1 MFFTLHVFT
10 VAVNLY
16 VTIQIS
22 QPYYFI
28 KFWRRLLSYRLS
40 RVWKKLTWTTS
51 QQWLKSAFS
60 SHWLTV
66 TFLLLLTILVA
77 AVLRSIFTCFAII
90 CWHLL
95 LKTSANQALQMYF
108 SNANPWPSS
117 ITNRKIICVPF
128 TFFKLIKL
136 KIDEGSNSIRL

>member
-1 MFFTLHVFT
+1 MFFTLHIFT
-10 VAVNLY
+10 VVVNLY

-22 QPYYFI
+22 RPYYFI

-66 TFLLLLTILVA
+66 TFLLLLNGFLLPQSSAQSSRVSPSYAGPFSLKRLPIRLCRCIL
-77 AVLRSIFTCFAII
+77 
-90 CWHLL
+90 
-95 LKTSANQALQMYF
+95 
-108 SNANPWPSS
+108 ANPWSSS

-136 KIDEGSNSIRL
+136 QIDDGSNSIRL